1 MKKEQ
6 NSNNTETQAL
16 NIPVVISRKFIVY
29 IAKSWDAE
37 DGDEKVFLDK
47 NTCIA
52 FCKSE
57 NHKSERYGWYEAG
70 LYGL

>member
-1 MKKEQ
+1 M
-6 NSNNTETQAL
+6 STEKSINEENGNAVL
-16 NIPVVISRKFIVY
+16 PLVISRKSIVY

-37 DGDEKVFLDK
+37 DGDEKVFIDK

-57 NHKSERYGWYEAG
+57 NHKSERYGWYEVG